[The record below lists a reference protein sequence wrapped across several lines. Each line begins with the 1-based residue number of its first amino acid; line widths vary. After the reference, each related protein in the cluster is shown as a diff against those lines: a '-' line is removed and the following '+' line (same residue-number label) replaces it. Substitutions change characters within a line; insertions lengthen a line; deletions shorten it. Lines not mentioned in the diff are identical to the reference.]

1 MLEDVIYRFHCNSAV
16 ILTYFFLCLII
27 LLIDKIFK
35 GKFTDCFFVTRRSD
49 SLFNPLTYFKL
60 ISHSLG
66 HADWDHFYNNFIKI
80 LLIGPM
86 IEEKYGSISLL
97 ILMISTSFIIGV
109 VNRTFSK
116 HGLYGASGILY
127 MLIVLSSFVNIQG
140 GKIPVTLALIILFFV
155 VDEIIQL
162 LKRQKNDNTSHLG
175 HLTGAF
181 CGLVFGILSMSGVDF
196 STWL

>member
-1 MLEDVIYRFHCNSAV
+1 MLEDVIYRFQYNSVV
-16 ILTYFFLCLII
+16 ILTFFFLCLAI
-27 LLIDKIFK
+27 LIIDKIFK
-35 GKFTDCFFVTRRSD
+35 GKFINYFFVTYRGD
-49 SLFNPLTYFKL
+49 SLLNPLTYFKL

-66 HADWDHFYNNFIKI
+66 HADWDHLYNNFVKI

-86 IEEKYGSISLL
+86 MEEKYGSMNLL
-97 ILMISTSFIIGV
+97 IMLVLTSLVIGII
-109 VNRTFSK
+109 NRIFSK
-116 HGLYGASGILY
+116 NGLYGASGIAY

-162 LKRQKNDNTSHLG
+162 LKRKKNDNISHLG
-175 HLTGAF
+175 HLTGAL
-181 CGLVFGILSMSGVDF
+181 CGLVFGILSMKGIDF